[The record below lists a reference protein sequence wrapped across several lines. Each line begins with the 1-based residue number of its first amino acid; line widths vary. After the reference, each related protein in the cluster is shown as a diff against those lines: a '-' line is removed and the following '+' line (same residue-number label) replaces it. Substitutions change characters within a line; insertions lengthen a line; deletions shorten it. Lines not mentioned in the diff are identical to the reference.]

1 MQRDQF
7 IKEIAAEFEHEKNI
21 TAETKFQQ
29 LKSWDSMHALIVIA
43 RIDELCNV
51 MLSADDLKKA
61 TTIQDLYE
69 MVIHQKK

>member
-1 MQRDQF
+1 MQPAQF
-7 IKEIAAEFEHEKNI
+7 VKEIAAEFEHEKDI

-61 TTIQDLYE
+61 KTIQDLYE
-69 MVIHQKK
+69 MAINKP